1 MTSVQ
6 EILRD
11 VGIGFE
17 EACERASLRS
27 ECARM
32 AASARARRARTL
44 GMLPASD
51 DVAVPAPAIALGRA
65 LAHGS
70 LQPVGVVDA
79 LGNWPCARVLSTHAA
94 PDGPP
99 MITSWVLEGLALL
112 TPRDAGP
119 ATGLSALRTAVA
131 DPADGFDHLIFDLT
145 GLDHLGEHLAAFD
158 LLDAVVLVARSGRT
172 TTRQVSR
179 RLSEIPERRALGVL
193 LTGL

>member
-11 VGIGFE
+11 VGIGLE
-17 EACERASLRS
+17 ETRDRASLRS

-32 AASARARRARTL
+32 AASARGRGARTL

-65 LAHGS
+65 LADVS

-94 PDGPP
+94 PDGTP

-112 TPRDAGP
+112 TPRAAGP
-119 ATGLSALRTAVA
+119 ATGLYALRSAVEE
-131 DPADGFDHLIFDLT
+131 PADGFDHLIFDLT

-158 LLDAVVLVARSGRT
+158 LLDAVALVARSGRS

-179 RLSEIPERRALGVL
+179 RLSEIPERKALGVL